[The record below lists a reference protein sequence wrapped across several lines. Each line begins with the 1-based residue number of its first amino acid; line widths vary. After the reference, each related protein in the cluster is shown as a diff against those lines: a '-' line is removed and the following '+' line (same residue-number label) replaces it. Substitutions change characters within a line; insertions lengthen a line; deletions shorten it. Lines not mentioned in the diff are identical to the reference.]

1 MKEFKDGLEDTAAKL
16 QEGVDWAIAGAKSA
30 LKKAKPFIEDGL
42 EMAKDGAQSLYER
55 AKPTLDD
62 LADRIK
68 VEVKPEGEAQSGD
81 TQPDVREEISRE
93 VDEQV
98 RQIHEASVT
107 PTPFSDYIRETY
119 GKKDR

>member
-1 MKEFKDGLEDTAAKL
+1 M
-16 QEGVDWAIAGAKSA
+16 
-30 LKKAKPFIEDGL
+30 
-42 EMAKDGAQSLYER
+42 
-55 AKPTLDD
+55 
-62 LADRIK
+62 
-68 VEVKPEGEAQSGD
+68 KPEGESEPD
-81 TQPDVREEISRE
+81 EVQPDVREEISRE

>member
-1 MKEFKDGLEDTAAKL
+1 MKDIMDGLEGAAAKV

-30 LKKAKPFIEDGL
+30 LEKAKPYIEDGL
-42 EMAKDGAQSLYER
+42 EMAKSGAQNLYQR

-68 VEVKPEGEAQSGD
+68 DEANPDKSAEGEAD
-81 TQPDVREEISRE
+81 LDVQAEISRE

-98 RQIHEASVT
+98 RQIHESSVS
-107 PTPFSDYIRETY
+107 PTPFSEYIRETY
-119 GKKDR
+119 GKKER